1 MKHVIFCSAVMA
13 TFIIDNPQCG
23 GNRVDRAQ
31 IAAIY
36 LDNGHYNQALIEAH
50 RALREEGPQTDL
62 QLIVALAHMGLEED
76 LAALEVLANAI
87 EFDPASDR
95 LHSALRTLCEEES
108 ILMEARSEL
117 ERLRHAAPLH
127 AATLATAAWIEQQLA
142 QDNRSIALLDSSIAL
157 NPDYLYARVER
168 SQVASKNADFVRAE
182 SELREALR
190 IAPNQPR
197 LLVALGEALL
207 KQTHTASADSAFAQ
221 ALLHDD
227 SINIA
232 AHVAHIY
239 SKQKRAERAIE
250 YYEHAVK
257 RAPEDAQLLNNL
269 AWSYAET
276 GIELKRAMRL
286 SLRSLQLDGENP
298 IYMDTYAELLYLQKH
313 YTRAFAVIRRALDIE
328 NRQRQSEYSDY
339 LREQYEKMQNALR
352 PRTSM

>member
-1 MKHVIFCSAVMA
+1 MKHIIFCSAVMA

-36 LDNGHYNQALIEAH
+36 LDNGHYDQALIEAR
-50 RALREEGPQTDL
+50 RALREQGPETDL
-62 QLIVALAHMGLEED
+62 QLIVALAYMGLEED
-76 LAALEVLANAI
+76 IAALEVLANAI
-87 EFDPASDR
+87 AFDPANDR
-95 LHSALRTLCEEES
+95 LHSALRTLCEKES
-108 ILMEARSEL
+108 ILVGARSAL
-117 ERLRHAAPLH
+117 EKLRNTKPPH
-127 AATLATAAWIEQQLA
+127 AATLSTAAWIELQLD
-142 QDNRSIALLDSSIAL
+142 QHNRSIALLDSAIVL
-157 NPDYLYARVER
+157 DPNYLYARIER
-168 SQVASKNADFVRAE
+168 SRIASKNADLVRTE
-182 SELREALR
+182 SELRAALR

-207 KQTHTASADSAFAQ
+207 KQTHTASADSAFSHAM
-221 ALLHDD
+221 LHSD

-239 SKQKRAERAIE
+239 SEQKLTERAIE
-250 YYEHAVK
+250 YYEHAIE

-276 GIELKRAMRL
+276 GIELERATRL
-286 SLRSLQLDGENP
+286 SLLSLQLDGENP

-328 NRQRQSEYSDY
+328 SRHQQSEYSDY
-339 LREQYEKMQNALR
+339 LRKQYEKMKNALG

>member
-1 MKHVIFCSAVMA
+1 MKHIIFCSAVMA

-23 GNRVDRAQ
+23 DNRVDRAQ

-36 LDNGHYNQALIEAH
+36 LDNGHYDQALIEAH
-50 RALREEGPQTDL
+50 RALREEETRTDL

-76 LAALEVLANAI
+76 LAALEVLASALA
-87 EFDPASDR
+87 FDPANDR
-95 LHSALRTLCEEES
+95 LHSALRTLCEKES
-108 ILMEARSEL
+108 ILMGARSAL
-117 ERLRHAAPLH
+117 EKLRHTTPLH
-127 AATLATAAWIEQQLA
+127 ASTLATAAWIEQQLA
-142 QDNRSIALLDSSIAL
+142 QDNRSVALLDSAIAL
-157 NPDYLYARVER
+157 DPDYLYARVER
-168 SQVASKNADFVRAE
+168 SRIASKNADFVRAE

-207 KQTHTASADSAFAQ
+207 KQKHTASADSAFAK

-227 SINIA
+227 SINVA
-232 AHVAHIY
+232 SHVAHIY
-239 SKQKRAERAIE
+239 SEQKRAERAIE
-250 YYEHAVK
+250 YYEHAIE

-276 GIELKRAMRL
+276 GIELKRATRL

-328 NRQRQSEYSDY
+328 NRQQQSEYSDY
-339 LREQYEKMQNALR
+339 LRKQYEKMQNAIG

>member
-1 MKHVIFCSAVMA
+1 MKRIIFCSAVMA

-23 GNRVDRAQ
+23 GNRVNRAQ

-36 LDNGHYNQALIEAH
+36 LDNDHYNQALIEAH

-62 QLIVALAHMGLEED
+62 QLIVALAHMGLEEN

-87 EFDPASDR
+87 AFDPTNDR
-95 LHSALRTLCEEES
+95 LHSALRTLCEKQP
-108 ILMEARSEL
+108 ILMEARSALEEL
-117 ERLRHAAPLH
+117 RNTTPSNAT
-127 AATLATAAWIEQQLA
+127 TLATAGWIELQLE
-142 QDNRSIALLDSSIAL
+142 QESRSIALLDSAIAL
-157 NPDYLYARVER
+157 DPDYLYARVER
-168 SQVASKNADFVRAE
+168 SRIASKNADLVRTE
-182 SELREALR
+182 SELRAALR
-190 IAPNQPR
+190 IAPNQPH

-207 KQTHTASADSAFAQ
+207 KQTNTASADSAFTQ

-232 AHVAHIY
+232 AHIAHIY
-239 SKQKRAERAIE
+239 SEQKRTEKAIE
-250 YYEHAVK
+250 YYERAIE

-276 GIELKRAMRL
+276 GIELERATRL
-286 SLRSLQLDGENP
+286 SLLSLQLDGENP

-328 NRQRQSEYSDY
+328 NRQQQSEYSDY
-339 LREQYEKMQNALR
+339 LREQHEKMKNTLG
-352 PRTSM
+352 PRVSM

>member
-1 MKHVIFCSAVMA
+1 MKHIIFCSAVMA

-23 GNRVDRAQ
+23 GNRIDRAQ

-36 LDNGHYNQALIEAH
+36 LDNDHYDQALIEAY
-50 RALREEGPQTDL
+50 RALREEGIRTDL

-76 LAALEVLANAI
+76 LATLEVLADALA
-87 EFDPASDR
+87 FDPANDR
-95 LHSALRTLCEEES
+95 LHSALRTLCEKES
-108 ILMEARSEL
+108 ILMGARSAL
-117 ERLRHAAPLH
+117 ERLRHTTPLH

-142 QDNRSIALLDSSIAL
+142 QDNQSIALLDSAIAL
-157 NPDYLYARVER
+157 DPDYLYARVER
-168 SQVASKNADFVRAE
+168 SRIASKDADFVRAE

-207 KQTHTASADSAFAQ
+207 KQAHTASADSAFAK

-227 SINIA
+227 SINVA

-239 SKQKRAERAIE
+239 SEQKRAERAIE
-250 YYEHAVK
+250 YYEHAIE

-276 GIELKRAMRL
+276 GIELKRATRL

-328 NRQRQSEYSDY
+328 KRQQQSEYSDY
-339 LREQYEKMQNALR
+339 LRKQYEKMQNALG
-352 PRTSM
+352 PQTSM